1 MEDTAQQSQKQFR
14 SPAEIKEIR
23 KTMTT
28 IIRGMTHMKNS
39 PFPEIKEQAINLLRS
54 QDRDIVELL
63 DEDNNTLAHLCV
75 KESKLELIK
84 AIISSYEDILSKGE
98 KFFKWLM
105 QENSEDL
112 TIYDLASQKGNKD
125 ILKYL
130 FEIVH
135 SHETTT
141 INITQHRN
149 NIFHNAAK
157 NNQCFPI
164 IYFFERLQ
172 KLHPK
177 QLILDITN
185 QYGITPLHYA
195 CFHGSKKAMDL
206 LIDLGANIN
215 GVDQE
220 GNTPLH
226 FAVQSG
232 SERSVKKL
240 LVRGSDKFI
249 KNAEGNTP
257 YDVAV
262 KNNNKEMAKLLYH
275 KNFFQRFFSSKNEI
289 GAVKGGRNNLML
301 LFIVLC
307 LIFVK
312 MLYGYKVVNAVT
324 DQKWRGQI
332 MPYIPNIVYELNMT
346 NEEGKNVTVKN
357 LTVPIFKLEE
367 LVKCYSGKK
376 CILEVTITVISF
388 ISDVVNL
395 IVILYFLCF
404 ARRVYV
410 QKKSKKQVKSLS
422 KLFEEGKSVCV
433 KCRMCIESDTMH
445 CLVCNACVNNW
456 DHHCFWLNTC
466 ISKENKRGFNFFF
479 YIMFAFTTANMIMF
493 LYNLILT
500 PKAETNFIKLLL
512 LLADSENPEVPS
524 TIIPDNDKRIIIG
537 YVLWVALNG
546 GMFLFTAYSLFFTI
560 IPIMK
565 DNCRAE
571 ADVGQTLS
579 QYQQK
584 LISKNLNES
593 GSSGSN
599 YSL

>member
-1 MEDTAQQSQKQFR
+1 MEDNSTPSQKQFR

-28 IIRGMTHMKNS
+28 IIRGITHMKNS

-84 AIISSYEDILSKGE
+84 AIISSYEDILTKGE

-112 TIYDLASQKGNKD
+112 TIYDMASQKGNKD

-130 FEIVH
+130 FEVVH

-177 QLILDITN
+177 QLILDIPN

-206 LIDLGANIN
+206 LIDLGSNIN

-262 KNNNKEMAKLLYH
+262 KNNNKEMARLLYH

-307 LIFVK
+307 LIFFK
-312 MLYGYKVVNAVT
+312 MLFGYRIVNAVT
-324 DQKWRGQI
+324 GQKWKGQV
-332 MPYIPNIVYELNMT
+332 MPYIPNIVFELKIPE
-346 NEEGKNVTVKN
+346 NEAQKVINAPEFNIN
-357 LTVPIFKLEE
+357 Q
-367 LVKCYSGKK
+367 LVECYSGDK

-388 ISDVVNL
+388 IADVINL
-395 IVILYFLCF
+395 VVILYFLCF

-466 ISKENKRGFNFFF
+466 ISKENKRGFNSFF

-493 LYNLILT
+493 FYNLILI
-500 PKAETNFIKLLL
+500 PKVKPNFIKLLIL
-512 LLADSENPEVPS
+512 MSEFEKE
-524 TIIPDNDKRIIIG
+524 TFAGDKKAIIG
-537 YVLWVALNG
+537 LVVWTALNG

-560 IPIMK
+560 VPIMK
-565 DNCRAE
+565 DNCRTE

>member
-1 MEDTAQQSQKQFR
+1 MEDNSTPSQKQFR

-28 IIRGMTHMKNS
+28 IIRGITHMKNS

-84 AIISSYEDILSKGE
+84 AIISSYEDILTKGE

-130 FEIVH
+130 FEVVH

-141 INITQHRN
+141 INITQQRN

-177 QLILDITN
+177 QLILDIPN

-307 LIFVK
+307 LIFFK
-312 MLYGYKVVNAVT
+312 MLYGYKIVNAVT
-324 DQKWRGQI
+324 GQKWKGQI
-332 MPYIPNIVYELNMT
+332 MPYIPNIVFELDIPEKETQKVINAP
-346 NEEGKNVTVKN
+346 E
-357 LTVPIFKLEE
+357 FKISD
-367 LVKCYSGKK
+367 LVDCYSGNK
-376 CILEVTITVISF
+376 CILELTITVISF
-388 ISDVVNL
+388 IADVVNL
-395 IVILYFLCF
+395 VVILYFLCF

-466 ISKENKRGFNFFF
+466 ISKENKRGFNSFF

-493 LYNLILT
+493 FYNLILT
-500 PKAETNFIKLLL
+500 PKVKPNFIKLLIL
-512 LLADSENPEVPS
+512 MSNFEGDTFAG
-524 TIIPDNDKRIIIG
+524 DKKAIIG
-537 YVLWVALNG
+537 MVVWTALNG

>member
-1 MEDTAQQSQKQFR
+1 MEDNQPSQKQIR

-28 IIRGMTHMKNS
+28 IIRGITHMKNS
-39 PFPEIKEQAINLLRS
+39 PFPEIKDQAINLLRS

-112 TIYDLASQKGNKD
+112 TIYDLAAQKGNKD

-177 QLILDITN
+177 QLILDIPN

-206 LIDLGANIN
+206 LIDLGSNIN

-262 KNNNKEMAKLLYH
+262 KNNNKEMANLLYH
-275 KNFFQRFFSSKNEI
+275 KNFFQRIFSSKNEI

-307 LIFVK
+307 LIFFK
-312 MLYGYKVVNAVT
+312 LIYGYKVVNAVT
-324 DQKWRGQI
+324 GQKWAGQI
-332 MPYIPNIVYELNMT
+332 MPFIPNIVYELNIP
-346 NEEGKNVTVKN
+346 EGEKEVYAPDLSFDQLMN
-357 LTVPIFKLEE
+357 
-367 LVKCYSGKK
+367 CYSGKY
-376 CILEVTITVISF
+376 CVLELTVTALSFFADVI
-388 ISDVVNL
+388 NL

-433 KCRMCIESDTMH
+433 KCRMCVESETMH

-479 YIMFAFTTANMIMF
+479 YIMFSFTTANMIMF
-493 LYNLILT
+493 FYNLILI
-500 PKAETNFIKLLL
+500 PKLKPNFFKLMLFMKISNDIN
-512 LLADSENPEVPS
+512 DSFSGQDKKV
-524 TIIPDNDKRIIIG
+524 IIAL
-537 YVLWVALNG
+537 VLWSALNA

-565 DNCRAE
+565 DNCSAE